1 MFGHIKCFEF
11 DFFLVAMMEQLQYF
25 GIDSFRLQPVRRS
38 QGAQSPWPFRYR
50 VAVSFVTSDQ
60 KNQQLPA
67 ALGASTGGSPACID
81 TQFGNTV
88 PQIAVITR
96 MAFGEPTDAG
106 QDASACGYVLE
117 SVNPCRELTGT
128 LDLHGGL

>member
-1 MFGHIKCFEF
+1 
-11 DFFLVAMMEQLQYF
+11 
-25 GIDSFRLQPVRRS
+25 
-38 QGAQSPWPFRYR
+38 
-50 VAVSFVTSDQ
+50 VSFVASDQ

-67 ALGASTGGSPACID
+67 ALGVVQAVARPCID

-96 MAFGEPTDAG
+96 MAFSEPTDTG